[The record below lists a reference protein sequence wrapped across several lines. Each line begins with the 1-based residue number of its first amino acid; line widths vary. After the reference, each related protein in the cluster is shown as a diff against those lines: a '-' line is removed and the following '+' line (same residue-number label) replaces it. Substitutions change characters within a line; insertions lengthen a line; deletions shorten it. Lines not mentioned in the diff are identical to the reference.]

1 MYTIFNLIYVI
12 VYVPIL
18 IIFLPIYGY
27 KLLLLSWFILNFLY
41 VFLISIFVFNNEFN
55 KIRIEWYISTLF
67 KPFVISI
74 SIILILDLLLGEI
87 FNALFLKIFS
97 YLISITFITLFSQNL
112 KHMFS
117 SYIYEKK
124 IIL

>member
-124 IIL
+124 K

>member
-97 YLISITFITLFSQNL
+97 YLISITFITLFSKNL

-124 IIL
+124 K